1 MNSNVENTI
10 PNTAV
15 CENFIYET
23 VDGQRDKFTQDG
35 GKDLPIAGLKE
46 VVLSFDWEINTDT
59 LNKFR
64 NEVARS
70 QELWSKNNIA
80 LALLRI
86 LNALGKYI
94 GANRADTH
102 SDAVR
107 LLYSVYNAL
116 EVIILSPEMSRDRK
130 VSIVQEELQKYNILR
145 QKLMDAKEVDRTR
158 IAEKSSESPAAGNGA
173 PTSLQADD
181 DSDND
186 IIPALAS
193 IPLSEGT
200 VSQWAVGGTSQC
212 GETEARLTDF
222 FGSDPNV
229 EGQEIVPLTDAAVRS
244 PVHADET
251 ASGND
256 LAHDNLAPE
265 PSDESEIDQ
274 PQNIFDDLYA
284 PAPHSPSD
292 DLLLDMHLDTFKEKC
307 AGNNSESCSS
317 GEAAITENEISQ
329 KLNDFFDVG
338 ADNQDNG
345 CQASSANGV
354 VPLAMAGGDEQSNHP
369 ESSSFE
375 DDHKYNF
382 VGLLSS
388 IDKSGPEDLDKEI
401 NLELEKIPLAAR
413 NCIEVKI
420 LINSLTATLKYSKQV
435 NELTPDCIDIIRV
448 LASSLE
454 DIIPVGTDTVET
466 NNQAVLNVVNQFIRW
481 QSGILLAEDA
491 Q

>member
-1 MNSNVENTI
+1 
-10 PNTAV
+10 
-15 CENFIYET
+15 
-23 VDGQRDKFTQDG
+23 
-35 GKDLPIAGLKE
+35 
-46 VVLSFDWEINTDT
+46 
-59 LNKFR
+59 
-64 NEVARS
+64 
-70 QELWSKNNIA
+70 
-80 LALLRI
+80 
-86 LNALGKYI
+86 
-94 GANRADTH
+94 
-102 SDAVR
+102 
-107 LLYSVYNAL
+107 
-116 EVIILSPEMSRDRK
+116 
-130 VSIVQEELQKYNILR
+130 
-145 QKLMDAKEVDRTR
+145 
-158 IAEKSSESPAAGNGA
+158 
-173 PTSLQADD
+173 
-181 DSDND
+181 
-186 IIPALAS
+186 
-193 IPLSEGT
+193 
-200 VSQWAVGGTSQC
+200 
-212 GETEARLTDF
+212 
-222 FGSDPNV
+222 
-229 EGQEIVPLTDAAVRS
+229 
-244 PVHADET
+244 
-251 ASGND
+251 
-256 LAHDNLAPE
+256 
-265 PSDESEIDQ
+265 
-274 PQNIFDDLYA
+274 
-284 PAPHSPSD
+284 
-292 DLLLDMHLDTFKEKC
+292 MHLDTFKEKC